1 MSKIYNFQ
9 NNILQLEF
17 IPAHAYPQEAYQR
30 FLSSKIG
37 QLYQTIPWSE
47 LVATVQGSSSC
58 ETRGRKPIFDTRGKL
73 ALMFLKSYLDVSD
86 KQLMERLSS
95 DYLVQFFCGVYFRP
109 EDKVPDFKLISEI
122 RVELS
127 KSLDLEAFQVAMA
140 SYWRP
145 YMEGIEEMLSDAT
158 CYESDIRYPTD
169 VKLLWECCEWL
180 KKQIDQ
186 VCKDYHLP
194 KPRSKYHEQSVKQ
207 LAYQRRKKPTHK
219 QTQARIKSLLY
230 LLEKLKGQL
239 ETLIG
244 HVPQEDLKT
253 LAQYF
258 SRIYTVNKVY
268 EQQKHKYETGEH
280 PAERIVSLHKDYL
293 RPIVR
298 GKENKRVEFGAKVNM
313 IQVDGINFVEHF
325 SYDAFHEGNR
335 LLSGIKLHEE
345 LMRVRCER
353 VAADTIYAT
362 NANRKACSSRQ
373 IATSFIPKGP
383 QAKDEEERRKAR
395 IELARKRATRMEGS
409 FGVEK
414 RHYGLTRIKARTE
427 LSEKLWI
434 FFGIH
439 TANALRMIP
448 KMQKPEQ
455 IPLQQAA

>member
-1 MSKIYNFQ
+1 LSKIYNLQ

-17 IPAHAYPQEAYQR
+17 IPAHDYPQEAYQR
-30 FLSSKIG
+30 FLLSKLG
-37 QLYQTIPWSE
+37 GLHQAIPWSE
-47 LVATVQGSSSC
+47 LVAAVKGRLSR

-86 KQLMERLSS
+86 EQLMERLSS

-109 EDKVPDFKLISEI
+109 EDKVPDFKLISQI
-122 RVELS
+122 RVELG
-127 KSLDLEAFQVAMA
+127 KNLDLDAFQKVMA
-140 SYWRP
+140 KHWKP
-145 YMEGIEEMLSDAT
+145 YMKDIEEVLSDAT

-186 VCKDYHLP
+186 ICKDYRVS
-194 KPRSKYHEQSVKQ
+194 KPRSKYKEQSIKQ
-207 LAYQRRKKPTHK
+207 LAYGRRKKPTHK
-219 QTQARIKSLLY
+219 QTQTRSKSLLY

-239 ETLIG
+239 ETLIQE
-244 HVPQEDLKT
+244 VPTEDIKT
-253 LAQYF
+253 LTLYF
-258 SRIYTVNKVY
+258 SRIYTVGKVY

-280 PAERIVSLHKDYL
+280 PADRIVSLHKDYL

-313 IQVDGINFVEHF
+313 IQIDGVNFIEHF

-335 LLSGIKLHEE
+335 LISGIKLHEE
-345 LMRVRCER
+345 LMSLPCER

-362 NANRKACSSRQ
+362 NANRKACRSKQ
-373 IATSFIPKGP
+373 ITTSFIPKGP
-383 QAKDEEERRKAR
+383 QAKDEAERKKAR
-395 IELARKRATRMEGS
+395 KELARKRATQMEGS

-414 RHYGLTRIKARTE
+414 QHYSLTRIKARSALT
-427 LSEKLWI
+427 EKLWI

-439 TANALRMIP
+439 TANAIRMIP
-448 KMQKPEQ
+448 KMLKPEQ
-455 IPLQQAA
+455 IPIQQAA